1 MIFSPTSHVLDA
13 GPCCHEPRLQTQI
26 KPDKP
31 PNADA
36 VALYWK
42 EFTMTKFDQAWVDA
56 ETAKREWMTENSLYK
71 EEEEHASCGV
81 GLVVSIDGKPS
92 RKVVE
97 NGIAALKAI
106 WHRGA
111 VDADGKTGDGA
122 GIHVQIPVEFFYD
135 QIRRTGHEPD
145 MTKMIAVG
153 QVFLPRTDYGAQET
167 CRTIVESE
175 VLRMGYYIYG
185 WRHVPVDVACLGEKA
200 NATRPEIEQILISNS
215 KGVDEE
221 TFERELYV
229 IRRRIEKAA
238 TAAGVQGLYLCSLS
252 CRSIIYKGMM
262 LAEQVAEFY
271 PDLMDERFESA
282 FALYHQRYSTNTFP
296 QWWLAQPFRMLAH
309 NGEINTLKG
318 NLNWMKSHEI
328 RMASGAFGDMAEDI
342 KPIVAQGSSD
352 SAALDSVFEVL
363 VRAGR
368 SAPMAKTMM
377 VPESWSKQAIEL
389 PQSWRDM
396 YSYCNSVLEPWD
408 GPAALAMTDGRWVCA
423 GLDRNGLRPM
433 RYVVTGDGLLIAGS
447 ETGMVPVDEANVV
460 EKGALGP
467 GQLLAV
473 DMQEGK
479 LYHDTEMKDKLAAA
493 QPFGDWVGKI
503 NELDDKL
510 AVVTEKPMFT
520 GAELRKRQIAAGY
533 SIEELEQILAP
544 MAEDAKEALAS
555 MGDDTPSA
563 VLSEKYRPLSH
574 FFRQAFSQVTNPPI
588 DSLREFRVMSL
599 KTRFGNLKN
608 VLDEDSSQT
617 EILVLDS
624 PFVGNAQFD
633 ELIANFNAP
642 LAEIDCTFDAG
653 AGPDDLRK
661 GLTRIRAEAE
671 DAVRSGAGHIILT
684 DQHQSID
691 RVAMPMILAT
701 SAVHS
706 WLTRKGLRTF
716 CSLNVRSAECVD
728 PHYFAVLIGCGA
740 TVVNAYLAED
750 SLADRI
756 ERGLLECTLTEA
768 IQRYR
773 NAIDQGLLKIMA
785 KMGIS
790 VISSYRGGLNFE
802 AVGLSRA
809 MVAEYFPGMQSRI
822 SGIGT
827 TGIQRKS
834 ESVHAKGWRGGS
846 DVLPIGG
853 FYKARRSGEKHAWEA
868 QTMHMLQAACNTA
881 NYEMWKQ
888 FSAAMRANPPIHLRD
903 LLDIKEMG
911 KAIPIE
917 EVESITSI
925 RKRFVTPGMSLGA
938 LSPEAHKTL
947 NVAMNRIGAK
957 SDSGEGGEDP
967 AHFVPEANGDNPSA
981 KIKQVAS
988 GRFGV
993 TAEYLNH
1000 CEELEIKVAQGAKP
1014 GEGGQLPGMKVTDL
1028 IARLRH
1034 STKGVTLISPPPHH
1048 DIYSIEDLAQLIY
1061 DLKQINPR
1069 CKVTVKL
1076 VASSGVGTIAA
1087 GVAKAKADVILISG
1101 HNGGT
1106 GASPATSI
1114 KYAGLPWEMG
1124 LTEAHQVLAMN
1135 NLRERV
1141 TLRTDGG
1148 LRTGR
1153 DIVMAAMMGAEEY
1166 GIGTAA
1172 LIAMGCI
1179 MVRQCQSNT
1188 CPVGV
1193 CTQDE
1198 ELRDKFTGNADK
1210 VVNLITFYAT
1220 EVREILASIGA
1231 RSMDD
1236 VIGRADLLSQVSRGS
1251 AHLDDLDLNPLLIT
1265 VDGADRIVYDRNKAR
1280 NFVPDTLDAEIV
1292 KDAARFLNDGEKM
1305 QLQYAVQNTLRTIGT
1320 RTSSHIVQ
1328 NFGMNNTLQA
1338 DHLTVK
1344 LSGSAGQSLGAFAAP
1359 GLKLEVSGD
1368 ANDYVGKGL
1377 SGGTIVVRP
1386 PMNSPLVAADNTI
1399 IGNTVLYGATAGY
1412 LFAAGRAGERF
1423 GVRNSGAKVVIE
1435 GCGACGCEYM
1445 TGGVAVILGS
1455 IGANF
1460 GAGMTGGMAYLY
1472 DPDGVA
1478 DSRMNH
1484 ETLATCPIGDA
1495 HWEGQLKELIERHLA
1510 ETGSVKA
1517 ADILQ
1522 HWDVELANFVQ
1533 ICPKEMLA
1541 HLPAPLGVE
1550 DKAVPAE

>member
-1 MIFSPTSHVLDA
+1 
-13 GPCCHEPRLQTQI
+13 
-26 KPDKP
+26 
-31 PNADA
+31 
-36 VALYWK
+36 
-42 EFTMTKFDQAWVDA
+42 MTKYDADWVRA
-56 ETAKREWMTENSLYK
+56 EEAKRKWLAENGMYS
-71 EEEEHASCGV
+71 ETEEHSSCGV
-81 GLVVSIDGKPS
+81 GLVVSVDGSKS

-97 NGIAALKAI
+97 AGIDALKAI

-122 GIHVQIPVEFFYD
+122 GIHVQIPVPFFYD
-135 QIRRTGHEPD
+135 QIERTGHDPHKD
-145 MTKMIAVG
+145 QLMAVG
-153 QVFLPRTDYGAQET
+153 QVFLPRTDFGAQEK
-167 CRTIVESE
+167 CRTIVETE

-185 WRHVPVDVACLGEKA
+185 WRHVPVDVTCLGEKA
-200 NATRPEIEQILISNS
+200 NATRPEIEQIILSNS

-238 TAAGVQGLYLCSLS
+238 AAAGIAGLYIASLS

-262 LAEQVAEFY
+262 LAEQVAVFY
-271 PDLMDERFESA
+271 PDLMDARFESA
-282 FALYHQRYSTNTFP
+282 FAIYHQRYSTNTFP

-318 NLNWMKSHEI
+318 NINWMKSHEI
-328 RMASGAFGDMAEDI
+328 RMASATFGDMAEDI
-342 KPIVAQGSSD
+342 KPIIASGSSD

-368 SAPMAKTMM
+368 SAPMAKTML
-377 VPESWSKQAIEL
+377 VPESWSKQAVEL
-389 PQSWRDM
+389 PQAWRDM
-396 YSYCNSVLEPWD
+396 YSYCNSVMEPWD

-433 RYVVTGDGLLIAGS
+433 RYVVTGDGLVIAGS
-447 ETGMVPVDEANVV
+447 EAGMVPVDESRVV

-473 DMQEGK
+473 DMEEGK
-479 LYHDTEMKDKLAAA
+479 LYHDTEIKDRLAAA
-493 QPFGDWVGKI
+493 RPFGEWVGRI
-503 NELDDKL
+503 NDADEML
-510 AVVTEKPMFT
+510 AGVSEAPLFT
-520 GAELRKRQIAAGY
+520 GGELRKRQIAAGY
-533 SIEELEQILAP
+533 TIEELEQILAP
-544 MAEDAKEALAS
+544 MAEDGKETLAS

-563 VLSEKYRPLSH
+563 VLSKMYRPLSH
-574 FFRQAFSQVTNPPI
+574 FFRQNFSQVTNPPI
-588 DSLREFRVMSL
+588 DSLREYRVMSL

-617 EILVLDS
+617 EIVVLES

-633 ELIANFNAP
+633 ALVQQFNAP
-642 LAEIDCTFDAG
+642 MVEIDCSFAPGTGALSAG
-653 AGPDDLRK
+653 LA
-661 GLTRIRAEAE
+661 RIRSEAE
-671 DAVRSGAGHIILT
+671 DAVRSGAGHLVLT
-684 DQHQSID
+684 DQHSGPG

-706 WLTRKGLRTF
+706 WLTRNGLRTF
-716 CSLNVRSAECVD
+716 CSLNVRSAECID

-750 SLADRI
+750 SIADRI
-756 ERGLLECTLTEA
+756 ERGLLDGTLTEA
-768 IQRYR
+768 IKRYR
-773 NAIDQGLLKIMA
+773 EAIDQGLLKIMA

-790 VISSYRGGLNFE
+790 VVSSYRGGLNFE

-809 MVAEYFPGMQSRI
+809 MCAEYFPGMTSRI
-822 SGIGT
+822 SGIGVS
-827 TGIQRKS
+827 GIQHKA
-834 ESVHAKGWRGGS
+834 EEIHARGWDSGL

-853 FYKARRSGEKHAWEA
+853 FYKARSSGEKHAWEA
-868 QTMHMLQAACNTA
+868 TSMHMMQMACNRA
-881 NYEMWKQ
+881 SFELWKQ
-888 FSAAMRANPPIHLRD
+888 YSAKMQSNPPIHLRD
-903 LLDIKEMG
+903 LLDIKPLG
-911 KAIPIE
+911 KPIPIE

-967 AHFVPEANGDNPSA
+967 AHFVPEPNGDNPSA

-993 TAEYLNH
+993 TAEYLNQ

-1069 CKVTVKL
+1069 AKVTVKL

-1124 LTEAHQVLAMN
+1124 LTEAHQVLSMN
-1135 NLRERV
+1135 KLRDRV

-1198 ELRDKFTGNADK
+1198 ALRAKFTGNADK
-1210 VVNLITFYAT
+1210 VVNLITFYAQ
-1220 EVREILASIGA
+1220 EVRELLASIGA
-1231 RSMDD
+1231 RSLDQ
-1236 VIGRADLLSQVSRGS
+1236 VIGRADLLRQVSRGS

-1265 VDGADRIVYDRNKAR
+1265 VDGASKIVYDREKDR
-1280 NFVPDTLDAEIV
+1280 NAVPDTLDAEIV
-1292 KDAARFLNDGEKM
+1292 RDAARFLKDGEKM
-1305 QLQYAVQNTLRTIGT
+1305 QLSYAVQNTHRTVGT
-1320 RTSSHIVQ
+1320 RTSSHIVR
-1328 NFGMNNTLQA
+1328 NFGMRNAFQP

-1344 LSGSAGQSLGAFAAP
+1344 LQGSAGQSLGAFAAP

-1386 PMNSPLVAADNTI
+1386 PQVSPLKADQNTI
-1399 IGNTVLYGATAGY
+1399 IGNTVLYGATDGY

-1423 GVRNSGAKVVIE
+1423 AVRNSGAKVVIE
-1435 GCGACGCEYM
+1435 GCGSNGCEYM
-1445 TGGVAVILGS
+1445 TGGVAVILGE

-1472 DPDGVA
+1472 DPDA
-1478 DSRMNH
+1478 TA
-1484 ETLATCPIGDA
+1484 ETLMNRETLVTCPVTVP
-1495 HWEGQLKELIERHLA
+1495 HWERQLKELIERHHA
-1510 ETGSVKA
+1510 ETGSRKA

-1522 HWDVELANFVQ
+1522 HWDLERTNFLQV
-1533 ICPKEMLA
+1533 CPKEMLV
-1541 HLPAPLGVE
+1541 HLPAPLTQE
-1550 DKAVPAE
+1550 EAAVPAE

>member
-1 MIFSPTSHVLDA
+1 
-13 GPCCHEPRLQTQI
+13 
-26 KPDKP
+26 
-31 PNADA
+31 
-36 VALYWK
+36 
-42 EFTMTKFDQAWVDA
+42 MTKHDENWARAEAEKRAWMN
-56 ETAKREWMTENSLYK
+56 EHSLYRA
-71 EEEEHASCGV
+71 EDEHASCGV

-97 NGIAALKAI
+97 NGIDALKAV

-122 GIHVQIPVEFFYD
+122 GIHVQIPVHFFYD
-135 QIRRTGHEPD
+135 QIRRTGHEPRTD
-145 MTKMIAVG
+145 QLIAVG
-153 QVFLPRTDYGAQET
+153 QVFLPRTDHGAQET
-167 CRTIVESE
+167 CRTIIETE
-175 VLRMGYYIYG
+175 VLRMGYRIYG
-185 WRHVPVDVACLGEKA
+185 WRHVPVNIDCLGEKA
-200 NATRPEIEQILISNS
+200 NATRPEIEQILISNA

-238 TAAGVQGLYLCSLS
+238 AAALVPDLYIASLS

-271 PDLMDERFESA
+271 PDLKDERFISA
-282 FALYHQRYSTNTFP
+282 FAIYHQRYSTNTFP

-318 NLNWMKSHEI
+318 NLNWLKSHEI
-328 RMASGAFGDMAEDI
+328 RMASNIFGDMAEDI
-342 KPIVAQGSSD
+342 KPIVAQGASD

-368 SAPMAKTMM
+368 SAPMAKTVL
-377 VPESWSKQAIEL
+377 VPESWSKQAVEL
-389 PQSWRDM
+389 PQAWRDM
-396 YSYCNSVLEPWD
+396 YAYANSTMEPWD

-433 RYVVTGDGLLIAGS
+433 RYVVTGDGLLMAGS
-447 ETGMVPVDEANVV
+447 EAGMVPVDEESVV

-467 GQLLAV
+467 GQMIAV
-473 DMQEGK
+473 DMQEGA
-479 LYHDTEMKDKLAAA
+479 LFHDTELKDKLAASR
-493 QPFGDWVGKI
+493 PFGEWVGRI
-503 NELDDKL
+503 RELDEVL
-510 AVVTEKPMFT
+510 AGVTERPLYT
-520 GAELRKRQIAAGY
+520 GEELRRRQVAAGY
-533 SIEELEQILAP
+533 TLEELEQILAP
-544 MAEDAKEALAS
+544 MAEDGKEPVAS

-563 VLSEKYRPLSH
+563 VLSNQYRPLSH
-574 FFRQAFSQVTNPPI
+574 YFRQNFSQVTNPPI
-588 DSLREFRVMSL
+588 DSLREYRVMSL

-617 EILVLDS
+617 DVLVLDS

-633 ELIANFNAP
+633 ELVRHFNAP
-642 LAEIDCTFDAG
+642 MVEIDCTFDADAGEG
-653 AGPDDLRK
+653 ALAEA
-661 GLTRIRAEAE
+661 LSRIRKVAEE
-671 DAVRSGAGHIILT
+671 AVASGAGHLVL
-684 DQHQSID
+684 SD
-691 RVAMPMILAT
+691 RGQGPDRIAMPMILAT

-716 CSLNVRSAECVD
+716 TSLNVRSAEAID

-750 SLADRI
+750 SLAERA
-756 ERGLLECTLTEA
+756 ERGLLEGSLTEITA
-768 IQRYR
+768 RYR
-773 NAIDQGLLKIMA
+773 EAIDQGLLKIMS

-790 VISSYRGGLNFE
+790 VLSSYRGGLNFE

-809 MVAEYFPGMQSRI
+809 MVAEYFPGMTSRI
-822 SGIGT
+822 SGIGLH
-827 TGIQRKS
+827 GIQKKL
-834 ESVHAKGWRGGS
+834 EEIHAKGWRQS
-846 DVLPIGG
+846 ADILPIGG
-853 FYKARRSGEKHAWEA
+853 FYKARSGGETHAWSA
-868 QTMHMLQAACNTA
+868 QGMKLMQQACERASFSL
-881 NYEMWKQ
+881 WKQ
-888 FSAAMRANPPIHLRD
+888 YSARMQANPPIHLRD
-903 LLDIKEMG
+903 LLDIKPLGEPV
-911 KAIPIE
+911 KLE
-917 EVESITSI
+917 EVESITAI

-938 LSPEAHKTL
+938 LSPEAHKAL

-967 AHFVPEANGDNPSA
+967 AHFTPEPNGDNPSA

-993 TAEYLNH
+993 TAEYLNQ

-1014 GEGGQLPGMKVTDL
+1014 GEGGQLPGLKVTEL

-1034 STKGVTLISPPPHH
+1034 STPGVTLISPPPHH

-1069 CKVTVKL
+1069 AKVTVKL

-1114 KYAGLPWEMG
+1114 KFAGLPWEMG

-1135 NLRERV
+1135 NLRSRV

-1188 CPVGV
+1188 CPVGI

-1198 ELRDKFTGNADK
+1198 RLRAKFTRDAADK
-1210 VVNLITFYAT
+1210 VVNLITFYAQ

-1231 RSMDD
+1231 RSLDE
-1236 VIGRADLLSQVSRGS
+1236 VIGRADLLTQVSRGS
-1251 AHLDDLDLNPLLIT
+1251 AHLDDLDLNPLLIR
-1265 VDGADRIVYDRNKAR
+1265 VDGADSITYDRNR
-1280 NFVPDTLDAEIV
+1280 DRTEVDDTLDAQIV
-1292 KDAARFLNDGEKM
+1292 RDAHRFFEDGEKM
-1305 QLQYAVQNTLRTIGT
+1305 QLSYSVQNTHRTVGA
-1320 RTSSHIVQ
+1320 RLSSHIVKR
-1328 NFGMNNTLQA
+1328 FGMRNSLQP

-1344 LSGSAGQSLGAFAAP
+1344 LTGSAGQSLGAFAAP

-1386 PMNSPLVAADNTI
+1386 PMASPLVAAENTI
-1399 IGNTVLYGATAGY
+1399 IGNTVLYGATGGY

-1423 GVRNSGAKVVIE
+1423 AVRNSGARVVVE
-1435 GCGACGCEYM
+1435 GCGSNGCEYM

-1472 DPDGVA
+1472 DPEGQA
-1478 DSRMNH
+1478 HAWMNMD
-1484 ETLATCPIGDA
+1484 TLVTCPVTVE
-1495 HWEGQLKELIERHLA
+1495 HWEAELKELIERHLA
-1510 ETGSVKA
+1510 ETGSARA
-1517 ADILQ
+1517 AAILE
-1522 HWDVELANFVQ
+1522 HWERERSNFLQV
-1533 ICPKEMLA
+1533 CPKEMLV
-1541 HLPAPLGVE
+1541 HLPQPLGRE
-1550 DKAVPAE
+1550 TEGEASA

>member
-1 MIFSPTSHVLDA
+1 
-13 GPCCHEPRLQTQI
+13 
-26 KPDKP
+26 
-31 PNADA
+31 
-36 VALYWK
+36 
-42 EFTMTKFDQAWVDA
+42 MTKYDAAWVAQEEANRALMA
-56 ETAKREWMTENSLYK
+56 EQGLYRADD
-71 EEEEHASCGV
+71 EHSSCGV
-81 GLVVSIDGKPS
+81 GLVVALNGKPS

-97 NGIAALKAI
+97 NGINALKAI

-122 GIHVQIPVEFFYD
+122 GIHVQIPVPFFYD
-135 QIRRTGHEPD
+135 QIRRTGHEPHMD
-145 MTKMIAVG
+145 QLIAVG
-153 QVFLPRTDYGAQET
+153 QVFLPRTDFGAQET
-167 CRTIVESE
+167 CRTIVEAE

-185 WRHVPVDVACLGEKA
+185 WRHVPVDISCLGEKA

-238 TAAGVQGLYLCSLS
+238 AAAGIGQLYLASLS

-271 PDLMDERFESA
+271 PDLKDERFESA
-282 FALYHQRYSTNTFP
+282 FAIYHQRYSTNTFP

-328 RMASGAFGDMAEDI
+328 RMASASFGEKAEDI
-342 KPIVAQGSSD
+342 KPIVPQGSSD
-352 SAALDSVFEVL
+352 SAALDAVFEVM

-368 SAPMAKTMM
+368 SAPMAKTML
-377 VPESWSKQAIEL
+377 VPESWSKQAVDL
-389 PQSWRDM
+389 PQAWIDM
-396 YSYCNSVLEPWD
+396 YSYCNSVMEPWD

-433 RYVVTGDGLLIAGS
+433 RYVITGDGQLIAGS
-447 ETGMVPVDEANVV
+447 EAGMVPVDEATVRK
-460 EKGALGP
+460 KGALGP
-467 GQLLAV
+467 GQLIAV
-473 DMQEGK
+473 DMAEGK
-479 LYHDTEMKDKLAAA
+479 IYSDTEIKDKLAAS
-493 QPFGDWVGKI
+493 QPFGEWVGKI
-503 NELDDKL
+503 TDLEDELSQ
-510 AVVTEKPMFT
+510 VTETAMFR
-520 GAELRKRQIAAGY
+520 GEELRKRQIAAGY

-544 MAEDAKEALAS
+544 MAEDGKEAIAS

-563 VLSEKYRPLSH
+563 VLSKEYRPLSH
-574 FFRQAFSQVTNPPI
+574 FFRQNFSQVTNPPI
-588 DSLREFRVMSL
+588 DSLREYRVMSL

-608 VLDEDSSQT
+608 VLEEDSNQT
-617 EILVLDS
+617 EIIVLES
-624 PFVGNAQFD
+624 PFVGNAQFAKMV
-633 ELIANFNAP
+633 ESFKSP
-642 LAEIDCTFDAG
+642 MVEIDCSFDAS
-653 AGPDDLRK
+653 AGESALRVA
-661 GLTRIRAEAE
+661 LERIRSEAE
-671 DAVRSGAGHIILT
+671 DAVRSGAGHLVLT
-684 DQHQSID
+684 DQYQNAD
-691 RVAMPMILAT
+691 KVPMPMILAT

-716 CSLNVRSAECVD
+716 CSLNVRSAECID
-728 PHYFAVLIGCGA
+728 PHYFAVLIGAGA

-756 ERGLLECTLTEA
+756 ERGLLEGTLTENVA
-768 IQRYR
+768 RYR
-773 NAIDQGLLKIMA
+773 KSIDAGLLKIMA

-809 MVAEYFPGMQSRI
+809 MCAEFFPGMHSRI
-822 SGIGT
+822 SGIGIA
-827 TGIQRKS
+827 GIQHKLV
-834 ESVHAKGWRGGS
+834 EVHAKGWKSGS
-846 DVLPIGG
+846 DILPIGG

-868 QTMHMLQAACNTA
+868 QTMHMLQAACNNA
-881 NYEMWKQ
+881 SYEMWQQ

-903 LLDIKEMG
+903 LLDIKPMG
-911 KAIPIE
+911 KSIPLE
-917 EVESITSI
+917 EVESITAI

-938 LSPEAHKTL
+938 LSPEAHRTL
-947 NVAMNRIGAK
+947 SIAMNRIGAK
-957 SDSGEGGEDP
+957 SDSGEGGESPDD
-967 AHFVPEANGDNPSA
+967 FTPEPNGDNASA

-993 TAEYLNH
+993 TAEYLLH

-1028 IARLRH
+1028 IAKLRH

-1061 DLKQINPR
+1061 DLKQINPKA
-1069 CKVTVKL
+1069 KVTVKL

-1087 GVAKAKADVILISG
+1087 GVAKAEADVILISG

-1198 ELRDKFTGNADK
+1198 RLREKFTGNADK
-1210 VVNLITFYAT
+1210 VVNLITFYAQ

-1231 RSMDD
+1231 RSLEE
-1236 VIGRADLLSQVSRGS
+1236 VIGRADLLTQVSRGS

-1265 VDGADRIVYDRNKAR
+1265 VDGAHEITYDRDRPR
-1280 NFVPDTLDAEIV
+1280 NVVPDTLDAEIV
-1292 KDAARFLNDGEKM
+1292 RDAARFLQEGEKM
-1305 QLQYAVQNTLRTIGT
+1305 QLSYAVQNTHRTVGT
-1320 RTSSHIVQ
+1320 RTSSHIVK
-1328 NFGMNNTLQA
+1328 NFGMRNNLQP

-1344 LSGSAGQSLGAFAAP
+1344 LTGSAGQSLGAFAAP

-1386 PMNSPLVAADNTI
+1386 AMASPLVAADNTI
-1399 IGNTVLYGATAGY
+1399 IGNTVLYGATDGY

-1423 GVRNSGAKVVIE
+1423 AVRNSGATVVVE

-1445 TGGVAVILGS
+1445 TGGTAVILGD

-1472 DPDGVA
+1472 DPEGKSA
-1478 DSRMNH
+1478 DMMNM
-1484 ETLATCPIGDA
+1484 ETLVTSPVSVA
-1495 HWEGQLKELIERHLA
+1495 HWEDQLKSLIERHA
-1510 ETGSVKA
+1510 EESRSRKA
-1517 ADILQ
+1517 LEILQ
-1522 HWDVELANFVQ
+1522 NWDTEKANFVQ
-1533 ICPKEMLA
+1533 VCPKEMLDK
-1541 HLPAPLGVE
+1541 LPYPLTEEVG
-1550 DKAVPAE
+1550 AIPAE

>member
-1 MIFSPTSHVLDA
+1 
-13 GPCCHEPRLQTQI
+13 
-26 KPDKP
+26 
-31 PNADA
+31 
-36 VALYWK
+36 
-42 EFTMTKFDQAWVDA
+42 MTKFDADWVRA
-56 ETAKREWMTENSLYK
+56 EETKRKWMADNGLYT
-71 EEEEHASCGV
+71 EEEEHSSCGV
-81 GLVVSIDGKPS
+81 GLVVAVDGKAS
-92 RKVVE
+92 RSVVE
-97 NGIAALKAI
+97 AGIDALKAI

-122 GIHVQIPVEFFYD
+122 GIHVQIPAPFFYD
-135 QIRRTGHEPD
+135 QIRRTGHEPRED
-145 MTKMIAVG
+145 QLMAVG
-153 QVFLPRTDYGAQET
+153 QVFLPRTNFGAQET
-167 CRTIVESE
+167 CRTIVETE

-185 WRHVPVDVACLGEKA
+185 WRHVPVDVTCLGEKA

-215 KGVDEE
+215 KGVDED

-238 TAAGVQGLYLCSLS
+238 AAAGIGELYLASLS

-262 LAEQVAEFY
+262 LAEQVAVFY
-271 PDLMDERFESA
+271 PDLMDERFESS
-282 FALYHQRYSTNTFP
+282 FAIYHQRYSTNTFP

-318 NLNWMKSHEI
+318 NVNWMKSHEI
-328 RMASGAFGDMAEDI
+328 RMASATFGDHAEDI
-342 KPIVAQGSSD
+342 KPIIAGGASD
-352 SAALDSVFEVL
+352 SAALDGVFEVL

-368 SAPMAKTMM
+368 SAPMAKTML
-377 VPESWSKQAIEL
+377 VPESWSKQAVEL
-389 PQSWRDM
+389 PQAWRDM
-396 YSYCNSVLEPWD
+396 YSYCNSVMEPWD

-447 ETGMVPVDEANVV
+447 EAGMVPIDEASVV

-467 GQLLAV
+467 GQMLAV
-473 DMQEGK
+473 DMKKGK
-479 LYHDTEMKDKLAAA
+479 LYHDTAIKNKLSAAL
-493 QPFGDWVGKI
+493 PFGDWVSKI
-503 NELDDKL
+503 NDVDSTL
-510 AVVTEKPMFT
+510 ATVTEAPIFS
-520 GAELRKRQIAAGY
+520 GDELRRRQVAAGY
-533 SIEELEQILAP
+533 TIEELEQILSP
-544 MAEDAKEALAS
+544 MAEDGKETLAS

-563 VLSEKYRPLSH
+563 VLSKQYRPLSH
-574 FFRQAFSQVTNPPI
+574 FFRQNFSQVTNPPI

-617 EILVLDS
+617 EIVVLES
-624 PFVGNAQFD
+624 PFVGNAQWD
-633 ELIANFNAP
+633 KLADQFNAP
-642 LAEIDCTFDAG
+642 LVEIDCSFDPAEG
-653 AGPDDLRK
+653 SLSKALD
-661 GLTRIRAEAE
+661 RIRAEAE
-671 DAVRSGAGHIILT
+671 DAVRSGAGHLVLT
-684 DQHQSID
+684 DQFSD
-691 RVAMPMILAT
+691 ATRVAMPMILAT

-706 WLTRKGLRTF
+706 HLTRKGLRTF
-716 CSLNVRSAECVD
+716 CSLNVRAAECVD

-756 ERGLLECTLTEA
+756 ERGLLDGTLTENVA
-768 IQRYR
+768 RYR
-773 NAIDQGLLKIMA
+773 DAIDQGLLKIMA

-809 MVAEYFPGMQSRI
+809 MCAEFFPGMTSRI
-822 SGIGT
+822 SGIGVS
-827 TGIQRKS
+827 GIQVKA
-834 ESVHAKGWRGGS
+834 EEIHAKGWKGAENI
-846 DVLPIGG
+846 LPIGG
-853 FYKARRSGEKHAWEA
+853 FYKARKSSETHAWEA
-868 QTMHMLQAACNTA
+868 SSMHMLQMACNRA
-881 NYEMWKQ
+881 SFEMWKQ
-888 FSAAMRANPPIHLRD
+888 YSAKMQSNPPIHLRD
-903 LLDIKEMG
+903 LLDIKPMG
-911 KAIPIE
+911 KAVPIE

-967 AHFVPEANGDNPSA
+967 AHFVPEPNGDNPSA

-993 TAEYLNH
+993 TAEYLNQ

-1087 GVAKAKADVILISG
+1087 GVAKAKADIILISG

-1153 DIVMAAMMGAEEY
+1153 DIVMAAMLGAEEY

-1198 ELRDKFTGNADK
+1198 ALRGKFTGNADK
-1210 VVNLITFYAT
+1210 VVNLITFYAQ

-1231 RSMDD
+1231 RSLDD
-1236 VIGRADLLSQVSRGS
+1236 IIGRADLLAQVSRGS

-1265 VDGADRIVYDRNKAR
+1265 VDGAADIVYNRDKERNA
-1280 NFVPDTLDAEIV
+1280 VPDTLDSEIV
-1292 KDAARFLNDGEKM
+1292 RDAARFLQDGEKM
-1305 QLQYAVQNTLRTIGT
+1305 QLSYAVQNTHRSVGT
-1320 RTSSHIVQ
+1320 RTSSHIVR
-1328 NFGMNNTLQA
+1328 NFGMRNAFQP

-1344 LSGSAGQSLGAFAAP
+1344 LQGSAGQSLGAFAAP

-1386 PMNSPLVAADNTI
+1386 PMSSPLTASENTI
-1399 IGNTVLYGATAGY
+1399 VGNTVLYGATDGY

-1423 GVRNSGAKVVIE
+1423 GVRNSGASVVIE

-1472 DPDGVA
+1472 DPEGKA
-1478 DSRMNH
+1478 QTMMNM
-1484 ETLATCPIGDA
+1484 EGLVTCAVTVA
-1495 HWEGQLKELIERHLA
+1495 HWESQLKTLIERHLE
-1510 ETGSVKA
+1510 ETGSGKA
-1517 ADILQ
+1517 AEILQ
-1522 HWDVELANFVQ
+1522 NWDLEKGNFLQV
-1533 ICPKEMLA
+1533 CPTEMLDKLA
-1541 HLPAPLGVE
+1541 HPLSLE
-1550 DKAVPAE
+1550 QSAVPAE

>member
-1 MIFSPTSHVLDA
+1 
-13 GPCCHEPRLQTQI
+13 
-26 KPDKP
+26 
-31 PNADA
+31 
-36 VALYWK
+36 
-42 EFTMTKFDQAWVDA
+42 MTKYDASWVKA
-56 ETAKREWMTENSLYK
+56 EKAKRVNMAKNGLYS
-71 EEEEHASCGV
+71 EAEEHASCGV

-92 RKVVE
+92 RKVVQA
-97 NGIAALKAI
+97 GIDALKAV

-122 GIHVQIPVEFFYD
+122 GIHVQIPVPFFYN
-135 QIRRTGHEPD
+135 QIERTGHNPRMEEL
-145 MTKMIAVG
+145 MAVG
-153 QVFLPRTDYGAQET
+153 QVFLPRTDFGAQET
-167 CRTIVESE
+167 CRTIVETE

-185 WRHVPVDVACLGEKA
+185 WRHVPVNVGSLGDKA
-200 NATRPEIEQILISNS
+200 NATRPEIEQILLSNS
-215 KGVDEE
+215 KGVEE
-221 TFERELYV
+221 EIFERDLYV

-238 TAAGVQGLYLCSLS
+238 SAAGINELYLASLS
-252 CRSIIYKGMM
+252 CRSIIYKGMF
-262 LAEQVAEFY
+262 LAQDVAEFY
-271 PDLMDERFESA
+271 PDLKDSRFESA
-282 FALYHQRYSTNTFP
+282 FALYHQRFSTNTFP

-318 NLNWMKSHEI
+318 NTNWMKSHEI
-328 RMASGAFGDMAEDI
+328 RMSSDAFGDMADDI
-342 KPIVAQGSSD
+342 KPIIASGSSD
-352 SAALDSVFEVL
+352 SAALDSVFEML

-368 SAPMAKTMM
+368 NAPMAKTML
-377 VPESWSKQAIEL
+377 VPESWSKQAVDL
-389 PQSWRDM
+389 PKPWIDM
-396 YSYCNSVLEPWD
+396 YSYCNSVMEPWD

-447 ETGMVPVDEANVV
+447 EAGMVHVNEADVK

-467 GQLLAV
+467 GQLIAV
-473 DMQEGK
+473 DMAEGR
-479 LYHDTEMKDKLAAA
+479 LYHDTEMKDLLAAS
-493 QPFGDWVGKI
+493 QDFGEWVGKI
-503 NELDDKL
+503 NELDEDL
-510 AVVTEKPMFT
+510 AKAVEAPIFT
-520 GAELRKRQIAAGY
+520 GSELRQRQIAAGY
-533 SIEELEQILAP
+533 TIEELEQILVP
-544 MAEDAKEALAS
+544 MAEDGKETLAS

-574 FFRQAFSQVTNPPI
+574 FFRQNFSQVTNPPI
-588 DSLREFRVMSL
+588 DSLREYRVMSL

-608 VLDEDSSQT
+608 VLDESSAQT

-624 PFVGNAQFD
+624 PFVGNIQFQR
-633 ELIANFNAP
+633 LLKNFNAP
-642 LAEIDCTFDAG
+642 MMEIDCTFPSGETAG
-653 AGPDDLRK
+653 SLQTALN
-661 GLTRIRAEAE
+661 RIRSEAE
-671 DAVRSGAGHIILT
+671 DAVRSGCGHLVLT
-684 DQHQSID
+684 DQKTSRDLVSI
-691 RVAMPMILAT
+691 PMILAT

-706 WLTRKGLRTF
+706 WLTRHGLRTF
-716 CSLNVRSAECVD
+716 TSINVRSAECID

-756 ERGLLECTLTEA
+756 ERGLLDCALTEA
-768 IQRYR
+768 VSRYR

-790 VISSYRGGLNFE
+790 VVSSYRGGLNFE

-809 MVAEYFPGMQSRI
+809 MCAEFFPGMTSRI
-822 SGIGT
+822 SGIGVV
-827 TGIQRKS
+827 GIQHKA
-834 ESVHAKGWRGGS
+834 ESIHAS
-846 DVLPIGG
+846 AFLNHNDVLPIGG
-853 FYKARRSGEKHAWEA
+853 FYKARKSGEKHAWEA
-868 QTMHMLQAACNTA
+868 QTMHLLQSACSRGS
-881 NYEMWKQ
+881 YEMWKNY
-888 FSAAMRANPPIHLRD
+888 SAKLQANPPIHLRD
-903 LLDIKEMG
+903 LLEIKPLG
-911 KAIPIE
+911 NPISVD

-925 RKRFVTPGMSLGA
+925 RQRFVTPGMSLGA

-967 AHFVPEANGDNPSA
+967 AHFVPEPNGDNPSA

-1014 GEGGQLPGMKVTDL
+1014 GEGGQLPGIKVTDL

-1076 VASSGVGTIAA
+1076 VAASGVGTIAA
-1087 GVAKAKADVILISG
+1087 GVAKADADIILISG

-1114 KYAGLPWEMG
+1114 KFAGLPWEMG

-1135 NLRERV
+1135 NLRGRV

-1153 DIVMAAMMGAEEY
+1153 DIVMAAMLGAEEY

-1198 ELRDKFTGNADK
+1198 GLREKFTGSADK
-1210 VVNLITFYAT
+1210 VVNLITFYAQ

-1231 RSMDD
+1231 RSMND

-1265 VDGADRIVYDRNKAR
+1265 VDGADQISYDRNKPR
-1280 NFVPDTLDAEIV
+1280 NSVPDTLDAKIV
-1292 KDAARFLNDGEKM
+1292 VDAARFLHEGEKM
-1305 QLQYAVQNTLRTIGT
+1305 QLQYAVKNTSRTIGT
-1320 RTSSHIVQ
+1320 LISSHIVTK
-1328 NFGMNNTLQA
+1328 FGMNNDLQP
-1338 DHLTVK
+1338 DHLTIK
-1344 LSGSAGQSLGAFAAP
+1344 LQGSAGQALGAFAAP
-1359 GLKLEVSGD
+1359 GLKLEVAGE

-1377 SGGTIVVRP
+1377 SGGLIVVRP
-1386 PMNSPLVAADNTI
+1386 AQISPLVASENTI
-1399 IGNTVLYGATAGY
+1399 IGNTVLYGATNGY
-1412 LFAAGRAGERF
+1412 LFASGRAGERF
-1423 GVRNSGAKVVIE
+1423 SVRNSGAKAVIE
-1435 GCGACGCEYM
+1435 GCGSNGCEYM
-1445 TGGVAVILGS
+1445 TGGVAVILGTV
-1455 IGANF
+1455 GVNF

-1472 DPDGVA
+1472 DPGGTTN
-1478 DSRMNH
+1478 RMMNM
-1484 ETLATCPIGDA
+1484 ETLVTCRVTVD
-1495 HWEGQLKELIERHLA
+1495 HWEKELRNLIQRHA
-1510 ETGSVKA
+1510 DETGSIKA
-1517 ADILQ
+1517 TDILR
-1522 HWDVELANFVQ
+1522 HWQQEVENFVQ
-1533 ICPKEMLA
+1533 VCPKEMLV
-1541 HLPAPLGVE
+1541 HLPEPLTV
-1550 DKAVPAE
+1550 DIAQSLPAE

>member
-1 MIFSPTSHVLDA
+1 
-13 GPCCHEPRLQTQI
+13 
-26 KPDKP
+26 
-31 PNADA
+31 
-36 VALYWK
+36 
-42 EFTMTKFDQAWVDA
+42 MTKYDA
-56 ETAKREWMTENSLYK
+56 EWVRAEEAKRQWMAENGLYA
-71 EEEEHASCGV
+71 EEEEHSSCGV
-81 GLVVSIDGKPS
+81 GLVVSVNGKRS

-97 NGIAALKAI
+97 AGINALKAI

-111 VDADGKTGDGA
+111 VDADGMTGDGA
-122 GIHVQIPVEFFYD
+122 GIHVQIPAPFFYD
-135 QIRRTGHEPD
+135 QVRRTGHEPRED
-145 MTKMIAVG
+145 QLMAVG
-153 QVFLPRTDYGAQET
+153 QVFLPRTDFGAQER

-185 WRHVPVDVACLGEKA
+185 WRHVPVDVTCLGEKA

-238 TAAGVQGLYLCSLS
+238 AAAQVGQLYIASLS

-262 LAEQVAEFY
+262 LAEQVAVFY

-282 FALYHQRYSTNTFP
+282 FAIYHQRYSTNTFP

-318 NLNWMKSHEI
+318 NMNWMKSHEI
-328 RMASGAFGDMAEDI
+328 RMASSTFGDYAEDI
-342 KPIVAQGSSD
+342 KPIVASGSSD

-368 SAPMAKTMM
+368 SAPMAKTML
-377 VPESWSKQAIEL
+377 VPESWSKQAVEL
-389 PQSWRDM
+389 PQAWRDM
-396 YSYCNSVLEPWD
+396 YSYCNSVMEPWD

-433 RYVVTGDGLLIAGS
+433 RYVVTGDGLVIAGS
-447 ETGMVPVDEANVV
+447 EAGMVPIDEATVV

-467 GQLLAV
+467 GQMLAV
-473 DMQEGK
+473 DMKKGK
-479 LYHDTEMKDKLAAA
+479 LFHDTAIKNKLASAL
-493 QPFGDWVGKI
+493 PFGDWVKKI
-503 NELDDKL
+503 NDLDSTL
-510 AVVTEKPMFT
+510 ATVTEKPLFS
-520 GAELRKRQIAAGY
+520 GDALRRRQIAAGY
-533 SIEELEQILAP
+533 TIEELEQILAP
-544 MAEDAKEALAS
+544 MAEDGKETLAS

-563 VLSEKYRPLSH
+563 VLSKMYRPLSH
-574 FFRQAFSQVTNPPI
+574 FFRQNFSQVTNPPI
-588 DSLREFRVMSL
+588 DSLREYRVMSL

-617 EILVLDS
+617 EIIVLES
-624 PFVGNAQFD
+624 PFIGNSQWD
-633 ELIANFNAP
+633 ELVKNLNAP
-642 LAEIDCTFDAG
+642 LAEIDCSFAPG
-653 AGPDDLRK
+653 QGSLNAALARV
-661 GLTRIRAEAE
+661 RAEAE
-671 DAVRSGAGHIILT
+671 EAVSSGAGHIVLT
-684 DQHQSID
+684 DQHSGEG

-706 WLTRKGLRTF
+706 HLTRKGLRTF
-716 CSLNVRSAECVD
+716 CSLNVRSAECID

-756 ERGLLECTLTEA
+756 ERGLLDGSLTENVA
-768 IQRYR
+768 RYR
-773 NAIDQGLLKIMA
+773 EAIDQGLLKIMA

-809 MVAEYFPGMQSRI
+809 MCAEYFPGMVSRI
-822 SGIGT
+822 SGIGV
-827 TGIQRKS
+827 TGIQTKL
-834 ESVHAKGWRGGS
+834 EEIHAKAWSGGQ

-853 FYKARRSGEKHAWEA
+853 FYKARKSGETHAWEA
-868 QTMHMLQAACNTA
+868 TSMHMMQMACNRA
-881 NYEMWKQ
+881 SFELWKQ
-888 FSAAMRANPPIHLRD
+888 YSAKMQSNPPIHLRD
-903 LLDIKEMG
+903 LLDIKPLG
-911 KAIPIE
+911 KPVPIE

-967 AHFVPEANGDNPSA
+967 AHFVPEPNGDNPSA

-993 TAEYLNH
+993 TAEYLNQ

-1087 GVAKAKADVILISG
+1087 GVAKAKADIILISG

-1124 LTEAHQVLAMN
+1124 LTEAHQVLSMN
-1135 NLRERV
+1135 NLRDRV

-1153 DIVMAAMMGAEEY
+1153 DIVMAAMLGAEEY

-1198 ELRDKFTGNADK
+1198 ALRGKFTGNADK
-1210 VVNLITFYAT
+1210 VVNLITFYAQ

-1231 RSMDD
+1231 RSLED
-1236 VIGRADLLSQVSRGS
+1236 VIGRADLLAQVSRGS

-1265 VDGADRIVYDRNKAR
+1265 VDGSANIVYNRDKERNP
-1280 NFVPDTLDAEIV
+1280 VPDTLDAEIV
-1292 KDAARFLNDGEKM
+1292 RDAARFLQDGEKM
-1305 QLQYAVQNTLRTIGT
+1305 QLSYAVQNTHRTVGT
-1320 RTSSHIVQ
+1320 RTSSHIVR
-1328 NFGMNNTLQA
+1328 NFGMRNTLQS

-1344 LSGSAGQSLGAFAAP
+1344 LQGSAGQSLGAFAAP

-1386 PMNSPLVAADNTI
+1386 PMASPLNASENTI
-1399 IGNTVLYGATAGY
+1399 VGNTVLYGATAGY

-1423 GVRNSGAKVVIE
+1423 AVRNSGASVVVE

-1445 TGGVAVILGS
+1445 TGGIAVILGK

-1460 GAGMTGGMAYLY
+1460 GAGMTGGMAYIY
-1472 DPDGVA
+1472 DPEGKA
-1478 DSRMNH
+1478 
-1484 ETLATCPIGDA
+1484 ETLMNMESLVTCPVTVA
-1495 HWEGQLKELIERHLA
+1495 HWEDQLKGLIERHLE
-1510 ETGSVKA
+1510 ETGSRKA
-1517 ADILQ
+1517 AEILQ
-1522 HWDVELANFVQ
+1522 HWENEKGNFLQ
-1533 ICPKEMLA
+1533 ICPKEMLNK
-1541 HLPAPLGVE
+1541 LPQPLAIE
-1550 DKAVPAE
+1550 AAAVPAE

>member
-1 MIFSPTSHVLDA
+1 
-13 GPCCHEPRLQTQI
+13 
-26 KPDKP
+26 
-31 PNADA
+31 
-36 VALYWK
+36 
-42 EFTMTKFDQAWVDA
+42 MTKYDADWVRR
-56 ETAKREWMTENSLYK
+56 EEAKRTFMAENGLYS
-71 EEEEHASCGV
+71 EAEEHSSCGV
-81 GLVVSIDGKPS
+81 GLVVSVDGSKS
-92 RKVVE
+92 RAVVE
-97 NGIAALKAI
+97 NGIKALKAI

-135 QIRRTGHEPD
+135 QIERTGHTPNRD
-145 MTKMIAVG
+145 QMVAVG
-153 QVFLPRTDYGAQET
+153 QVFLPRTDFGAQET
-167 CRTIVESE
+167 CRTIVETE

-185 WRHVPVDVACLGEKA
+185 WRHVPVNIECLGEKA

-238 TAAGVQGLYLCSLS
+238 AAAQVPQLYIASLS

-271 PDLMDERFESA
+271 PDLLDERFESA
-282 FALYHQRYSTNTFP
+282 FAIYHQRYSTNTFP

-342 KPIVAQGSSD
+342 KPIVANGSSD
-352 SAALDSVFEVL
+352 SAALDAVFEVL

-368 SAPMAKTMM
+368 NAPMAKTML

-389 PQSWRDM
+389 PQAWRDM
-396 YSYCNSVLEPWD
+396 YSYCNSVMEPWD

-433 RYVVTGDGLLIAGS
+433 RYVVTRDGMVIAGS
-447 ETGMVPVDEANVV
+447 ETGMVPLEESNVV

-473 DMQEGK
+473 DMVEGK
-479 LYHDTEMKDKLAAA
+479 LFHDTDIKDQLAAS

-503 NELDDKL
+503 TDLEGELSG
-510 AVVTEKPMFT
+510 VTEKAMFD
-520 GAELRKRQIAAGY
+520 GEALRRRQIAAGY
-533 SIEELEQILAP
+533 SIEELENILAP
-544 MAEDAKEALAS
+544 MAEDGKEALAS

-563 VLSEKYRPLSH
+563 VLSKKYRPLSH
-574 FFRQAFSQVTNPPI
+574 FFRQNFSQVTNPPI
-588 DSLREFRVMSL
+588 DSLREYRVMSL

-608 VLDEDSSQT
+608 VLDESSAQT
-617 EILVLDS
+617 EIITLDS
-624 PFVGNAQFD
+624 PFVGNAQWD
-633 ELIANFNAP
+633 KLVSHFNAD
-642 LAEIDCTFDAG
+642 LVEIDCTFEPGQG
-653 AGPDDLRK
+653 ALSAALMRV
-661 GLTRIRAEAE
+661 RAEAE
-671 DAVRSGAGHIILT
+671 DAVRSGAGHIVLT
-684 DQHQSID
+684 DQHSGAD
-691 RVAMPMILAT
+691 KVAMPMILAT

-706 WLTRKGLRTF
+706 HLTRNGLRTF
-716 CSLNVRSAECVD
+716 CSLNVRSAECID

-756 ERGLLECTLTEA
+756 DRGLLDGTLTEA
-768 IQRYR
+768 VARYR

-790 VISSYRGGLNFE
+790 VVSSYRGGLNFE

-809 MVAEYFPGMQSRI
+809 MVAEYFPGMTSRI
-822 SGIGT
+822 SGIGV
-827 TGIQRKS
+827 TGIQAKA
-834 ESVHAKGWRGGS
+834 EEVHAAGWTGTN
-846 DVLPIGG
+846 VLPIGG
-853 FYKARRSGEKHAWEA
+853 FYKARKSGETHAWEA
-868 QTMHMLQAACNTA
+868 TSMHMMQMACNRA
-881 NYEMWKQ
+881 SFELWKQ
-888 FSAAMRANPPIHLRD
+888 YSAKMRSQPPIHLRD
-903 LLDIKEMG
+903 LMDIKPLG
-911 KAIPIE
+911 KPVPLE

-967 AHFVPEANGDNPSA
+967 AHFHPEPNGDNPSA

-993 TAEYLNH
+993 TAEYLNQ

-1124 LTEAHQVLAMN
+1124 LTEAHQVLSMN
-1135 NLRERV
+1135 NLRDRV

-1153 DIVMAAMMGAEEY
+1153 DIVMAAMLGAEEY

-1198 ELRDKFTGNADK
+1198 SLRAKFTGNADK
-1210 VVNLITFYAT
+1210 VVNLITFYAQ
-1220 EVREILASIGA
+1220 EVRELLAQIGA
-1231 RSMDD
+1231 RSLDE
-1236 VIGRADLLSQVSRGS
+1236 VIGRADLLAQVSRGS
-1251 AHLDDLDLNPLLIT
+1251 AHLDDLDLNPMLIT
-1265 VDGADRIVYDRNKAR
+1265 VDGAAEIVYNRDKDRNA
-1280 NFVPDTLDAEIV
+1280 VPDTLDAQIV
-1292 KDAARFLNDGEKM
+1292 RDAARFLEDGEKM
-1305 QLQYAVQNTLRTIGT
+1305 QLQYAIQNTHRTVGT
-1320 RTSSHIVQ
+1320 RTSSHIVRK
-1328 NFGMNNTLQA
+1328 FGMRNSLQP

-1344 LSGSAGQSLGAFAAP
+1344 LTGSAGQSLGAFAAP

-1368 ANDYVGKGL
+1368 ANDYVAKGL
-1377 SGGTIVVRP
+1377 SGGTVVVRP
-1386 PMNSPLVAADNTI
+1386 PMASPIVAADNTI
-1399 IGNTVLYGATAGY
+1399 IGNTVLYGATDGY

-1423 GVRNSGAKVVIE
+1423 AVRNSGAKVVIE
-1435 GCGACGCEYM
+1435 GCGSNGCEYM
-1445 TGGVAVILGS
+1445 TGGVAVILGE

-1472 DPDGVA
+1472 DPDGKA
-1478 DSRMNH
+1478 EALMNL
-1484 ETLATCPIGDA
+1484 ETLVTCPVTVD
-1495 HWEGQLKELIERHLA
+1495 HWKAQLEGLLERHLE
-1510 ETGSVKA
+1510 ETGSAKA

-1522 HWDVELANFVQ
+1522 HWDTEQHNFLQV
-1533 ICPKEMLA
+1533 CPKEMLDKLE
-1541 HLPAPLGVE
+1541 HPISLE
-1550 DKAVPAE
+1550 DAAIPAE

>member
-1 MIFSPTSHVLDA
+1 MSIYD
-13 GPCCHEPRLQTQI
+13 E
-26 KPDKP
+26 
-31 PNADA
+31 NW
-36 VALYWK
+36 VAT
-42 EFTMTKFDQAWVDA
+42 E
-56 ETAKREWMTENSLYK
+56 EAKRAFMDAHGLYK
-71 EEEEHASCGV
+71 ADDEHSSCGV
-81 GLVVSIDGKPS
+81 GLVVAIDGSAS

-97 NGIAALKAI
+97 HGIDALKAI

-122 GIHVQIPVEFFYD
+122 GIHVQIPVPFFED
-135 QIRRTGHEPD
+135 QIRRTGHEPEAGE
-145 MTKMIAVG
+145 MIAVG
-153 QVFLPRTDYGAQET
+153 QIFLPRTDFAAQEQS
-167 CRTIVESE
+167 RTIVESE
-175 VLRMGYYIYG
+175 VLRMGHYIYG
-185 WRHVPVDVACLGEKA
+185 WRHVPVDQSCLGEKA
-200 NATRPEIEQILISNS
+200 NATRPEIEQILIRCE
-215 KGVDEE
+215 KDMDDEQ
-221 TFERELYV
+221 FERELYI
-229 IRRRIEKAA
+229 IRRRIEKAI
-238 TAAGVQGLYLCSLS
+238 TAAGINGFYVCSMS

-262 LAEQVAEFY
+262 LAEQVAVFY

-282 FALYHQRYSTNTFP
+282 FAIYHQRYSTNTFP
-296 QWWLAQPFRMLAH
+296 QWSLAQPFRMLAH

-318 NLNWMKSHEI
+318 NVNWMKSHEI
-328 RMASGAFGDMAEDI
+328 RMASGAFGEKAEDI
-342 KPIVAQGSSD
+342 KPIIPAGASD
-352 SAALDSVFEVL
+352 SSALDAVFEVL

-377 VPESWSKQAIEL
+377 VPETWSKQAAEM
-389 PQSWRDM
+389 PKAWRDM
-396 YSYCNSVLEPWD
+396 YSYCNAVMEPWD
-408 GPAALAMTDGRWVCA
+408 GPAALAMTDGRWVCG
-423 GLDRNGLRPM
+423 GLDRNGLRPL
-433 RYVVTGDGLLIAGS
+433 RYVVTGDGLLVAGS
-447 ETGMVPVDEANVV
+447 EVGMVQIDEDTVV

-467 GQLLAV
+467 GQMIAV
-473 DMQEGK
+473 DMKKG
-479 LYHDTEMKDKLAAA
+479 LLFHDAEMKDKLSKAL
-493 QPFGDWVGKI
+493 PFGEWAGKVVAL
-503 NELDDKL
+503 NDDLKDIP
-510 AVVTEKPMFT
+510 EKALFD
-520 GAELRKRQIAAGY
+520 GADLRKRQVAAGY
-533 SIEELEQILAP
+533 SMEELEQVLAP
-544 MAEDAKEALAS
+544 MAEDGKEMIAS

-563 VLSEKYRPLSH
+563 VLSSVYRPLSH
-574 FFRQAFSQVTNPPI
+574 FFRQNFSQVTNPPI
-588 DSLREFRVMSL
+588 DSLRESRVMSL

-617 EILVLDS
+617 EILMLES
-624 PFVGNAQFD
+624 PF
-633 ELIANFNAP
+633 IAN
-642 LAEIDCTFDAG
+642 AEFDAMVERFGDAVAFIDCTFEPGQGALNAG
-653 AGPDDLRK
+653 LA
-661 GLTRIRAEAE
+661 RIRTEAE
-671 DAVRSGAGHIILT
+671 DAVRSGASHLVLT
-684 DQHQSID
+684 DEHQNED
-691 RVAMPMILAT
+691 KVAMPMILAT

-706 WLTRKGLRTF
+706 GLTKQGLRTF
-716 CSLNVRSAECVD
+716 CSMNVRSAECID

-740 TVVNAYLAED
+740 TVVNAYLAQD
-750 SLADRI
+750 SIADRV
-756 ERGLLECTLTEA
+756 ERGLIDGSLTDA
-768 IQRYR
+768 MRRYR
-773 NAIDQGLLKIMA
+773 AAIDAGLLKIMS

-790 VISSYRGGLNFE
+790 VLSSYRGGLNFE

-809 MVAEYFPGMQSRI
+809 MVAEFFPGMHSRI
-822 SGIGT
+822 SGIGVS
-827 TGIQRKS
+827 GIQAKL
-834 ESVHAKGWRGGS
+834 EEVHAKGWKTGQ
-846 DVLPIGG
+846 DILPIGG
-853 FYKARRSGEKHAWEA
+853 FYKSRRSGEKHAWEA
-868 QTMHMLQAACNTA
+868 QTMHMMQAACNKA
-881 NYEMWKQ
+881 SYSLWQQYAK
-888 FSAAMRANPPIHLRD
+888 AMQSNPPIHLRD
-903 LLDIKEMG
+903 LLAIKPLG
-911 KAIPIE
+911 APVPIE
-917 EVESITSI
+917 EVESITAI

-967 AHFVPEANGDNPSA
+967 AHFVPEPNGDNPSA

-1076 VASSGVGTIAA
+1076 VSSSGVGTIAA

-1135 NLRERV
+1135 NLRERI

-1193 CTQDE
+1193 CTQNE
-1198 ELRDKFTGNADK
+1198 ELRQKFTGNADK

-1220 EVREILASIGA
+1220 EVREILAEIGA
-1231 RSMDD
+1231 RSLDE
-1236 VIGRADLLSQVSRGS
+1236 VIGRADLLTQVSRGA

-1265 VDGADRIVYDRNKAR
+1265 VDDAENINYDRDQPR
-1280 NFVPDTLDAEIV
+1280 NEVDDTLDAQIV
-1292 KDAARFLNDGEKM
+1292 KDADRFLADGEKM
-1305 QLQYAVQNTLRTIGT
+1305 QLEYAVQNTLRTIGT
-1320 RTSSHIVQ
+1320 RTSSHIVSR
-1328 NFGMNNTLQA
+1328 FGMRNTLQP

-1344 LSGSAGQSLGAFAAP
+1344 LRGSAGQSLGAFAVP
-1359 GLKLEVSGD
+1359 GLKIEVRGD

-1377 SGGTIVVRP
+1377 SGGTVVVRP
-1386 PMNSPLVAADNTI
+1386 PMASPLVASENTI
-1399 IGNTVLYGATAGY
+1399 IGNTVLYGATEGY

-1423 GVRNSGAKVVIE
+1423 AVRNSGAKVVIE
-1435 GCGACGCEYM
+1435 GCGTNGCEYM

-1472 DPDGVA
+1472 DPDGA
-1478 DSRMNH
+1478 SEKLINM
-1484 ETLATCPIGDA
+1484 ETLVTCPVTVQ
-1495 HWEGQLKELIERHLA
+1495 HWESQLEGLIERHLE
-1510 ETGSVKA
+1510 ETGSAKA
-1517 ADILQ
+1517 EEILRN
-1522 HWDVELANFVQ
+1522 WDTEKHNFVQ
-1533 ICPKEMLA
+1533 VCPKEMLV
-1541 HLPAPLGVE
+1541 HLPHPLSE
-1550 DKAVPAE
+1550 EETAIPAE

>member
-1 MIFSPTSHVLDA
+1 
-13 GPCCHEPRLQTQI
+13 
-26 KPDKP
+26 
-31 PNADA
+31 
-36 VALYWK
+36 
-42 EFTMTKFDQAWVDA
+42 
-56 ETAKREWMTENSLYK
+56 
-71 EEEEHASCGV
+71 
-81 GLVVSIDGKPS
+81 
-92 RKVVE
+92 
-97 NGIAALKAI
+97 
-106 WHRGA
+106 
-111 VDADGKTGDGA
+111 
-122 GIHVQIPVEFFYD
+122 
-135 QIRRTGHEPD
+135 
-145 MTKMIAVG
+145 
-153 QVFLPRTDYGAQET
+153 
-167 CRTIVESE
+167 
-175 VLRMGYYIYG
+175 
-185 WRHVPVDVACLGEKA
+185 
-200 NATRPEIEQILISNS
+200 
-215 KGVDEE
+215 
-221 TFERELYV
+221 
-229 IRRRIEKAA
+229 
-238 TAAGVQGLYLCSLS
+238 
-252 CRSIIYKGMM
+252 
-262 LAEQVAEFY
+262 
-271 PDLMDERFESA
+271 MDERFESA
-282 FALYHQRYSTNTFP
+282 FAIYHQRYSTNTFP

-342 KPIVAQGSSD
+342 KPIVASGSSD
-352 SAALDSVFEVL
+352 SAALDAVFEVL

-368 SAPMAKTMM
+368 SAPMAKTML

-396 YSYCNSVLEPWD
+396 YSYCNSVMEPWD

-447 ETGMVPVDEANVV
+447 EAGMVPVNEANVV

-467 GQLLAV
+467 GQMIAV
-473 DMQEGK
+473 DMQDGR
-479 LYHDTEMKDKLAAA
+479 LFHDQEMKDALASEL
-493 QPFGDWVGKI
+493 PFGEWVGKI
-503 NELDDKL
+503 NDLEPKL
-510 AVVTEKPMFT
+510 AGVTEAPMFE
-520 GAELRKRQIAAGY
+520 GAELRQRQIAAGY
-533 SIEELEQILAP
+533 TVEELEQILAP
-544 MAEDAKEALAS
+544 MAEDGKEAIAS

-588 DSLREFRVMSL
+588 DSLREYRVMSL

-608 VLDEDSSQT
+608 VLDQDSSQT

-624 PFVGNAQFD
+624 PFVGNAQWE
-633 ELIANFNAP
+633 ELKQNFNAN
-642 LAEIDCTFDAG
+642 LVEIDCTFE
-653 AGPDDLRK
+653 K
-661 GLTRIRAEAE
+661 GGRNLTDGLARIRAEAE
-671 DAVRSGAGHIILT
+671 DAVRSGAGHLVLT
-684 DQHQSID
+684 DENVSGD

-701 SAVHS
+701 SAIHS

-716 CSLNVRSAECVD
+716 TSLNVRSAECID

-740 TVVNAYLAED
+740 TTVNAYLAED
-750 SLADRI
+750 SLNDRI
-756 ERGLLECTLTEA
+756 QKGLLECTLTEA
-768 IQRYR
+768 VARYR
-773 NAIDQGLLKIMA
+773 SAIDQGLLKIMA

-822 SGIGT
+822 SGIGLI
-827 TGIQRKS
+827 GIQRKA
-834 ESVHAKGWRGGS
+834 EAVHGQAFQA
-846 DVLPIGG
+846 DNVMPIGG
-853 FYKARRSGEKHAWEA
+853 FYKSRRSGETHAWEA
-868 QTMHMLQAACNTA
+868 QSMHMMQAACNRSS
-881 NYEMWKQ
+881 YELWRQ
-888 FSAAMRANPPIHLRD
+888 YSAKMRSNPPIHLRD
-903 LLDIKEMG
+903 LLDIKPMG

-1124 LTEAHQVLAMN
+1124 LTEAHQVLSMN

-1153 DIVMAAMMGAEEY
+1153 DIVMAAMLGAEEY

-1198 ELRDKFTGNADK
+1198 ALRDKFTGNADK

-1220 EVREILASIGA
+1220 EVRELLASIGA

-1236 VIGRADLLSQVSRGS
+1236 IIGRADLLAQVSRGS

-1265 VDGADRIVYDRNKAR
+1265 VDGAEKVVYDRSKPR
-1280 NFVPDTLDAEIV
+1280 NAVPETLDAQIV
-1292 KDAARFLNDGEKM
+1292 QDAARFLNDGEKM

-1320 RTSSHIVQ
+1320 RTSSHIVK
-1328 NFGMNNTLQA
+1328 NFGMRNSLQP

-1344 LSGSAGQSLGAFAAP
+1344 LTGSAGQSLGAFAAP
-1359 GLKLEVSGD
+1359 GLKIEVSGD

-1386 PMNSPLVAADNTI
+1386 PMASPLKADQNTI
-1399 IGNTVLYGATAGY
+1399 IGNTVLYGATDGY

-1445 TGGVAVILGS
+1445 TGGVAVILGN

-1460 GAGMTGGMAYLY
+1460 GAGMTGGMAYIY
-1472 DPDGVA
+1472 DPEQTA
-1478 DSRMNH
+1478 QSMMNM
-1484 ETLATCPIGDA
+1484 ETLVTCPVTME
-1495 HWEGQLKELIERHLA
+1495 HWEAQLKGLIERHLE
-1510 ETGSVKA
+1510 ETGSRKA
-1517 ADILQ
+1517 AEILQ
-1522 HWDVELANFVQ
+1522 NWDMERSNFLQV
-1533 ICPKEMLA
+1533 CSTEMLA
-1541 HLPAPLGVE
+1541 HLPVPLGIE
-1550 DKAVPAE
+1550 EASVPAE

>member
-1 MIFSPTSHVLDA
+1 
-13 GPCCHEPRLQTQI
+13 
-26 KPDKP
+26 
-31 PNADA
+31 
-36 VALYWK
+36 
-42 EFTMTKFDQAWVDA
+42 MTKYDA
-56 ETAKREWMTENSLYK
+56 EWVRAEEAKRKWMAENGLYS
-71 EEEEHASCGV
+71 EEEEHSSCGV
-81 GLVVSIDGKPS
+81 GLVVSKDGSAS

-97 NGIAALKAI
+97 AGINALKAI

-122 GIHVQIPVEFFYD
+122 GIHVQIPVPFFYD
-135 QIRRTGHEPD
+135 QIKRTGHEPHTD
-145 MTKMIAVG
+145 QLIAVG
-153 QVFLPRTDYGAQET
+153 QVFLPRTDFGAQEK
-167 CRTIVESE
+167 CRTIVETE

-185 WRHVPVDVACLGEKA
+185 WRHVPVDVTCLGEKA

-215 KGVDEE
+215 KGVDED

-238 TAAGVQGLYLCSLS
+238 AAAGIGGLYIASLS

-262 LAEQVAEFY
+262 LAEQVAVFY

-282 FALYHQRYSTNTFP
+282 FAIYHQRYSTNTFP

-318 NLNWMKSHEI
+318 NINWMKSHEI
-328 RMASGAFGDMAEDI
+328 RMASATFGDYAEDI
-342 KPIVAQGSSD
+342 KPIIAGGSSD

-368 SAPMAKTMM
+368 SAPMAKTML
-377 VPESWSKQAIEL
+377 VPESWSKQAVEL
-389 PQSWRDM
+389 PEAWRDM
-396 YSYCNSVLEPWD
+396 YSYCNSVMEPWD

-433 RYVVTGDGLLIAGS
+433 RYVVTGDGLVIAGS
-447 ETGMVPVDEANVV
+447 EAGMVPIDEATVV

-467 GQLLAV
+467 GQMLAV
-473 DMQEGK
+473 DMKKGQ
-479 LYHDTEMKDKLAAA
+479 LYHDTEIKDKLAAA
-493 QPFGDWVGKI
+493 LPFGDWVEKI
-503 NELDDKL
+503 NDLDETL
-510 AVVTEKPMFT
+510 ATVEEKPLFT
-520 GAELRKRQIAAGY
+520 GEELRRRQIAAGY
-533 SIEELEQILAP
+533 TIEELEQILAP
-544 MAEDAKEALAS
+544 MAEDGKETLAS

-563 VLSEKYRPLSH
+563 VLSKKYRPLSH
-574 FFRQAFSQVTNPPI
+574 FFRQNFSQVTNPPI
-588 DSLREFRVMSL
+588 DSLREYRVMSL

-617 EILVLDS
+617 EIIVLES
-624 PFVGNAQFD
+624 PFV
-633 ELIANFNAP
+633 ANSQWDKLVETLEEP
-642 LAEIDCTFDAG
+642 PAEVDCTFTPGKG
-653 AGPDDLRK
+653 ALNAA
-661 GLTRIRAEAE
+661 LERIRAEAE
-671 DAVRSGAGHIILT
+671 EAVRSGAGHIVLT
-684 DQHQSID
+684 DQHSNADKI
-691 RVAMPMILAT
+691 AMPMILAT

-706 WLTRKGLRTF
+706 HLTRKGLRTF
-716 CSLNVRSAECVD
+716 CSLNVRSAECID

-756 ERGLLECTLTEA
+756 ERGLLDGSLTENVA
-768 IQRYR
+768 RYR
-773 NAIDQGLLKIMA
+773 EAIDQGLLKIMA

-790 VISSYRGGLNFE
+790 VVSSYRGGLNFE

-809 MVAEYFPGMQSRI
+809 MCAEYFPGMTSRI
-822 SGIGT
+822 SGIGVS
-827 TGIQRKS
+827 GIQVKA
-834 ESVHAKGWRGGS
+834 EEIHATAWGAQQN
-846 DVLPIGG
+846 VLPIGG
-853 FYKARRSGEKHAWEA
+853 FYKARKSGETHAWEA
-868 QTMHMLQAACNTA
+868 SSMHMLQMACNKA
-881 NYEMWKQ
+881 SYQMWQQYSKKMQ
-888 FSAAMRANPPIHLRD
+888 ANPPIHLRD
-903 LLDIKEMG
+903 LLDIKPLG
-911 KAIPIE
+911 KPVPLE
-917 EVESITSI
+917 EVESITAI

-967 AHFVPEANGDNPSA
+967 AHFVPEPNGDNPSA

-993 TAEYLNH
+993 TAEYLNQ

-1087 GVAKAKADVILISG
+1087 GVAKAKADIILISG

-1135 NLRERV
+1135 NLRDRV

-1198 ELRDKFTGNADK
+1198 SLRAKFTGNADK
-1210 VVNLITFYAT
+1210 VVNLITFYAQ

-1231 RSMDD
+1231 RSLDE
-1236 VIGRADLLSQVSRGS
+1236 VIGRADLLAQVSRGS

-1265 VDGADRIVYDRNKAR
+1265 VDGSASIVYNRDKDRNA
-1280 NFVPDTLDAEIV
+1280 VPDTLDAEIV
-1292 KDAARFLNDGEKM
+1292 RDAARFLQDGEKM
-1305 QLQYAVQNTLRTIGT
+1305 QLSYAVQNTHRTVGT
-1320 RTSSHIVQ
+1320 RTSSHIVR
-1328 NFGMNNTLQA
+1328 NFGMRNSFQP

-1344 LSGSAGQSLGAFAAP
+1344 LQGSAGQSLGAFAAP

-1377 SGGTIVVRP
+1377 SGGMIVVRP
-1386 PMNSPLVAADNTI
+1386 PMASPLVASENTI
-1399 IGNTVLYGATAGY
+1399 VGNTVLYGATDGY

-1423 GVRNSGAKVVIE
+1423 AVRNSGAKVVIE
-1435 GCGACGCEYM
+1435 GCGSNGCEYM

-1472 DPDGVA
+1472 DPEGQA
-1478 DSRMNH
+1478 ETMMNM
-1484 ETLATCPIGDA
+1484 ESLVTCAVTVD
-1495 HWEGQLKELIERHLA
+1495 HWEGELKGLIERHLE
-1510 ETGSVKA
+1510 ETGSRKA

-1522 HWDVELANFVQ
+1522 HWETEKTNFVQ
-1533 ICPKEMLA
+1533 VCPKEMLDKLQ
-1541 HLPAPLGVE
+1541 HPLSLE
-1550 DKAVPAE
+1550 QAAMPAE

>member
-1 MIFSPTSHVLDA
+1 
-13 GPCCHEPRLQTQI
+13 
-26 KPDKP
+26 
-31 PNADA
+31 
-36 VALYWK
+36 
-42 EFTMTKFDQAWVDA
+42 MTKFDASWVKA
-56 ETAKREWMTENSLYK
+56 EEAKRKRMAKNGMYSEA
-71 EEEEHASCGV
+71 EEHASCGV

-92 RKVVE
+92 RKVVQA
-97 NGIAALKAI
+97 GIDALKAV

-122 GIHVQIPVEFFYD
+122 GIHVQIPVPFFYN
-135 QIRRTGHEPD
+135 QIERTGHTPRMEEL
-145 MTKMIAVG
+145 MAVG
-153 QVFLPRTDYGAQET
+153 QVFLPRTNFGAQET

-185 WRHVPVDVACLGEKA
+185 WRHVPVNVACLGDKA

-215 KGVDEE
+215 KGVNEE
-221 TFERELYV
+221 IFERELYV
-229 IRRRIEKAA
+229 IRRRIENAA
-238 TAAGVQGLYLCSLS
+238 LAAGINELYLASLS
-252 CRSIIYKGMM
+252 CRSIIYKGMF
-262 LAEQVAEFY
+262 LAQDVSEFY
-271 PDLMDERFESA
+271 PDLKDVRFESA

-318 NLNWMKSHEI
+318 NTNWMKSHEI
-328 RMASGAFGDMAEDI
+328 RMSSDAFGDMAEDI
-342 KPIVAQGSSD
+342 KPVIPSGSSD
-352 SAALDSVFEVL
+352 SAALDAVFEML

-368 SAPMAKTMM
+368 NAPMAKTML
-377 VPESWSKQAIEL
+377 VPESWSKQAVDL
-389 PQSWRDM
+389 PKSWIDM
-396 YSYCNSVLEPWD
+396 YSYCNSVMEPWD

-447 ETGMVPVDEANVV
+447 EAGMVYVDEANVK

-473 DMQEGK
+473 DMDEGR
-479 LYHDTEMKDKLAAA
+479 LYHDTEMKDLLAASRD
-493 QPFGDWVGKI
+493 FGAWVGKI
-503 NELDDKL
+503 NELDDDL
-510 AVVTEKPMFT
+510 AKAVEAPLFA
-520 GAELRKRQIAAGY
+520 GAELRQRQIAAGY
-533 SIEELEQILAP
+533 TIEELEQILAP
-544 MAEDAKEALAS
+544 MAEDGKETLAS

-574 FFRQAFSQVTNPPI
+574 FFRQNFSQVTNPPI

-608 VLDEDSSQT
+608 VLDESSAQT
-617 EILVLDS
+617 EILVLNS
-624 PFVGNAQFD
+624 PFVANVQFQR
-633 ELIANFNAP
+633 LLKNFNAP
-642 LAEIDCTFDAG
+642 MVEIDCTFPSGAEAG
-653 AGPDDLRK
+653 SLQTALN
-661 GLTRIRAEAE
+661 RIRSEAE
-671 DAVRSGAGHIILT
+671 DAVRSGAGHLVLT
-684 DQHQSID
+684 DQHATDMRI
-691 RVAMPMILAT
+691 AMPMILAT

-706 WLTRKGLRTF
+706 WLTRQGLRTF
-716 CSLNVRSAECVD
+716 TSVNVRSAECID

-756 ERGLLECTLTEA
+756 ERGLLDCALTEA
-768 IQRYR
+768 VARYR

-790 VISSYRGGLNFE
+790 VVSSYRGGLNFE

-809 MVAEYFPGMQSRI
+809 MCAEYFPGMTSRI
-822 SGIGT
+822 SGIGVV
-827 TGIQRKS
+827 GIQRKA
-834 ESVHAKGWRGGS
+834 ESIHASAYKNAS

-853 FYKARRSGEKHAWEA
+853 FYKARRSGERHAWEA
-868 QTMHMLQAACNTA
+868 QTMHLLQAACERGSF
-881 NYEMWKQ
+881 EMWKNY
-888 FSAAMRANPPIHLRD
+888 SAKLQANPPIHLRD
-903 LLDIKEMG
+903 LLAIKPLG
-911 KAIPIE
+911 VAISVD

-925 RKRFVTPGMSLGA
+925 RQRFVTPGMSLGA

-1076 VASSGVGTIAA
+1076 VAASGVGTIAA
-1087 GVAKAKADVILISG
+1087 GVAKANADIILISG

-1114 KYAGLPWEMG
+1114 KFAGLPWEMG

-1198 ELRDKFTGNADK
+1198 DLRGKFSGSADK
-1210 VVNLITFYAT
+1210 VVNLITFYAQ

-1231 RSMDD
+1231 RSLGE

-1265 VDGADRIVYDRNKAR
+1265 VDGADQISYDRHKPR
-1280 NFVPDTLDAEIV
+1280 NSVPDTLDAQIV
-1292 KDAARFLNDGEKM
+1292 TDAARFLQEGEKM
-1305 QLQYAVQNTLRTIGT
+1305 QLQYAVQNTSRSIGT
-1320 RTSSHIVQ
+1320 RISSHIVTK
-1328 NFGMNNTLQA
+1328 FGMRNSLQP
-1338 DHLTVK
+1338 DHLTIK
-1344 LSGSAGQSLGAFAAP
+1344 LQGSAGQALGAFAAP
-1359 GLKLEVSGD
+1359 GLKLEVAGE

-1386 PMNSPLVAADNTI
+1386 AQISPLVASENTI

-1423 GVRNSGAKVVIE
+1423 AVRNSGAKTVVE
-1435 GCGACGCEYM
+1435 GCGSNGCEYM
-1445 TGGVAVILGS
+1445 TGGISVVLGS

-1472 DPDGVA
+1472 DPKGSA
-1478 DSRMNH
+1478 APMMNM
-1484 ETLATCPIGDA
+1484 ETLVTCSVTAP
-1495 HWEGQLKELIERHLA
+1495 HWEKELKDLVIRHA
-1510 ETGSVKA
+1510 NETGSLKA

-1522 HWDVELANFVQ
+1522 HWDQERHNFIQV
-1533 ICPKEMLA
+1533 CPKEMLV
-1541 HLPAPLGVE
+1541 HLPAPLS
-1550 DKAVPAE
+1550 DAQAQSVPAE

>member
-1 MIFSPTSHVLDA
+1 
-13 GPCCHEPRLQTQI
+13 
-26 KPDKP
+26 
-31 PNADA
+31 
-36 VALYWK
+36 
-42 EFTMTKFDQAWVDA
+42 MTKYDENWARH
-56 ETAKREWMTENSLYK
+56 EEAKRAYMSEHSLYR
-71 EEEEHASCGV
+71 EEDEHSSCGV
-81 GLVVSIDGKPS
+81 GLVVSTNGKPS
-92 RKVVE
+92 RQVVE
-97 NGIAALKAI
+97 AGINALKAI

-122 GIHVQIPVEFFYD
+122 GIHVQIPVPFFYD
-135 QIRRTGHEPD
+135 QIKRTGHEPRPNQL
-145 MTKMIAVG
+145 MAVG
-153 QVFLPRTDYGAQET
+153 QVFLPRTDFGAQEA
-167 CRTIVESE
+167 CRTIVETE
-175 VLRMGYYIYG
+175 ILRMGYYIYG
-185 WRHVPVDVACLGEKA
+185 WRHVPVDITCLGDKA
-200 NATRPEIEQILISNS
+200 NATRPEIEQIMISNS

-238 TAAGVQGLYLCSLS
+238 ANAHISGLYIASLS

-262 LAEQVAEFY
+262 LAEQVAVFY
-271 PDLMDERFESA
+271 PDLMDERFKSS
-282 FALYHQRYSTNTFP
+282 FAIYHQRYSTNTFP

-328 RMASGAFGDMAEDI
+328 RMASSAFGDLAEDI
-342 KPIVAQGSSD
+342 KPIVPGGSSD
-352 SAALDSVFEVL
+352 SAALDAVFEVL

-368 SAPMAKTMM
+368 SAPMAKTML
-377 VPESWSKQAIEL
+377 VPESWSKQAIDL
-389 PQSWRDM
+389 PDAWKDM
-396 YSYCNSVLEPWD
+396 YSYCNSVMEPWD

-447 ETGMVPVDEANVV
+447 EAGMVPTDEATVV

-473 DMQEGK
+473 DMKEGK
-479 LYHDTEMKDKLAAA
+479 LYHDTEIKDKLAAA

-503 NELDDKL
+503 HDLEENL
-510 AVVTEKPMFT
+510 AGIEEKPLFS
-520 GAELRKRQIAAGY
+520 GDELRRRQVAAGY
-533 SIEELEQILAP
+533 TLEELEQILAP
-544 MAEDAKEALAS
+544 MAEDGKEALAS

-563 VLSEKYRPLSH
+563 VLSTQYRPLSH
-574 FFRQAFSQVTNPPI
+574 FFRQNFSQVTNPPI

-608 VLDEDSSQT
+608 VLDENGGQT
-617 EILVLDS
+617 EIISLES
-624 PFVGNAQFD
+624 PFVGNEQF
-633 ELIANFNAP
+633 IAMTKAFEAP
-642 LAEIDCTFDAG
+642 MVEIDCTFPAG
-653 AGPDDLRK
+653 GGNGALQTA
-661 GLTRIRAEAE
+661 LSEIRAKAEEAIQ
-671 DAVRSGAGHIILT
+671 SGAGHLVLT
-684 DQHQSID
+684 DQAQGED
-691 RVAMPMILAT
+691 RIAMPMILAT

-706 WLTRKGLRTF
+706 WLVRKGLRTF
-716 CSLNVRSAECVD
+716 TSLNVRSAECLD
-728 PHYFAVLIGCGA
+728 PHYFAVLVGSGA
-740 TVVNAYLAED
+740 TTVNAYLAED

-756 ERGLLECTLTEA
+756 ERGLLDCSLTEA
-768 IQRYR
+768 VSRYR

-809 MVAEYFPGMQSRI
+809 MVAEYFPGMISRI
-822 SGIGT
+822 SGIGIS
-827 TGIQRKS
+827 GIQKKL
-834 ESVHAKGWRGGS
+834 EEVHAAGFGTGNM
-846 DVLPIGG
+846 VLPVGG
-853 FYKARRSGEKHAWEA
+853 FYKARKSGETHAWEA
-868 QTMHMLQAACNTA
+868 QSMHLLQNACDRA
-881 NYEMWKQ
+881 SYAMWQQYSKRLQ
-888 FSAAMRANPPIHLRD
+888 SMPPIHLRD
-903 LLDIKEMG
+903 LLAIKPLG
-911 KAIPIE
+911 NPVPIE
-917 EVESITSI
+917 EVESITAI

-938 LSPEAHKTL
+938 LSPEAHRTL
-947 NVAMNRIGAK
+947 SIAMNRIGAK
-957 SDSGEGGEDP
+957 SDSGEGGES
-967 AHFVPEANGDNPSA
+967 PEDFTPEPNGDNASA

-993 TAEYLNH
+993 TAEYLLH

-1028 IARLRH
+1028 IAKLRH

-1087 GVAKAKADVILISG
+1087 GVAKAEADIILISG

-1114 KYAGLPWEMG
+1114 KFAGLPWEMG

-1135 NLRERV
+1135 NLRDRV

-1193 CTQDE
+1193 CTQDDD
-1198 ELRDKFTGNADK
+1198 LRAKFSGSADK
-1210 VVNLITFYAT
+1210 VVNLITFYAQ

-1231 RSMDD
+1231 RSLDE

-1251 AHLDDLDLNPLLIT
+1251 AHLDDLDLNPLLLT
-1265 VDGADRIVYDRNKAR
+1265 VDGADRISYDRDRPR
-1280 NFVPDTLDAEIV
+1280 NAVPDTLDAEIV
-1292 KDAARFLNDGEKM
+1292 RDAARFLEDGEKM
-1305 QLQYAVQNTLRTIGT
+1305 QLSYAVQNTHRTVGT

-1328 NFGMNNTLQA
+1328 KFGMRNNLQP

-1344 LSGSAGQSLGAFAAP
+1344 LTGSAGQALGAFAAP
-1359 GLKLEVSGD
+1359 GLKIEVSGD

-1377 SGGTIVVRP
+1377 SGGTVVVRP
-1386 PMNSPLVAADNTI
+1386 PMASPLVAAENTI
-1399 IGNTVLYGATAGY
+1399 IGNTVLYGATDGY

-1423 GVRNSGAKVVIE
+1423 AVRNSGAKVVIE
-1435 GCGACGCEYM
+1435 GCGSNGCEYM
-1445 TGGVAVILGS
+1445 TGGIAVILGS
-1455 IGANF
+1455 IGSNF

-1472 DPDGVA
+1472 DPEGKSGDL
-1478 DSRMNH
+1478 MNM
-1484 ETLATCPIGDA
+1484 ESLVTCPVTVD
-1495 HWEGQLKELIERHLA
+1495 HWEAELKSLVERHVA
-1510 ETGSVKA
+1510 ETGSAKGTE
-1517 ADILQ
+1517 ILR
-1522 HWDVELANFVQ
+1522 HWDFEKGNFLQV
-1533 ICPKEMLA
+1533 CPKEMLDKI
-1541 HLPAPLGVE
+1541 PAPLSLE
-1550 DKAVPAE
+1550 SEAVPAE